1 MFDIHIDPNKV
12 LFFFLYYFRILFFL
26 IPHSVFSFGVLPT
39 FFLAHLVF
47 ALSWIY
53 VYSVPPPPDAVIPTN
68 IYQLGLLIF
77 KEALLGFLLG
87 FFVRVLFYLF
97 IVLGELINL
106 HTGLAMANLMVP
118 GMGSMG
124 VFGNLI
130 RVMGGLLFFVL
141 GGLEVMFLGLKLS
154 FEIVPITKFDP
165 FVLNYDK
172 LTLLLVKIFTLSL
185 ALALP
190 IIAIYIL
197 VNLVLALTNRLVPNV
212 NIFFVGYPMY
222 MLANFLVLVLLA
234 PSLGLVSERIIKEY
248 LTMYIHFIK
257 SFPK

>member
-1 MFDIHIDPNKV
+1 MLDIHIDLNKI

-26 IPHSVFSFGVLPT
+26 IPHSIFSFGVLPT

-53 VYSVPPPPDAVIPTN
+53 LYSVPPPHDAIAPTN
-68 IYQLGLLIF
+68 IYQLAVLVF
-77 KEALLGFLLG
+77 KEAFLGFLLG

-97 IVLGELINL
+97 ITLGELINL

-118 GMGSMG
+118 GMGNMG

-141 GGLEVMFLGLKLS
+141 GGLEVMFFGLKLS
-154 FEIVPITKFDP
+154 FEVIPVTKFDP

-172 LTLLLVKIFTLSL
+172 LTLLLVKIFTLAV

-190 IIAIYIL
+190 VITIYIL

-222 MLANFLVLVLLA
+222 MLANFLVLALLA
-234 PSLGLVSERIIKEY
+234 PSLGLISEKIIKEY
-248 LTMYIHFIK
+248 LTMYISFIK
-257 SFPK
+257 NFPK